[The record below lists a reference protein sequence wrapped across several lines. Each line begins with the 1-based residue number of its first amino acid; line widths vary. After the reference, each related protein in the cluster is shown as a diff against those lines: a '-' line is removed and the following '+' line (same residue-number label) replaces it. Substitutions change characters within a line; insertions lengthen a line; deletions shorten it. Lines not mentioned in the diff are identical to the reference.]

1 MGKSYKKIIIT
12 RESLLIRRDE
22 KGIVI
27 INIIDF
33 LLDENSLDK

>member
-27 INIIDF
+27 MNIIDF